1 MVRPVS
7 SLLNE
12 AGRSRVTEHTNSLL
26 FRTFAAENQPFGRR
40 LRSPRGA
47 RVPLV
52 VVTGFL
58 GAGKTTLIRSLLA
71 TPEGADTLVIVN
83 EFGEVGI
90 DDALL
95 KTGGDATVLLGN
107 GCLCCV
113 LRSDLQKTL
122 MEVLAERARGELP
135 PFQQIILETSGL
147 ADPVPIL
154 QTLTADRGLASQI
167 HIQAVVTIIDAVL
180 GASALDTAP
189 EARRQ
194 AMVADRLIV
203 TKVDLA
209 GEDAAEAL
217 EARLAALNASARV
230 VRASNGQVPPDAIL
244 ADNAQLTEP
253 VYPPREHGRHS
264 DDVESFSVR
273 FDKPLD
279 WGAVE
284 QVLELLARLRGH
296 DILRAKG
303 LLDIKGCKGPV
314 VVHQVQHLTAKPVE
328 LESWPGTDRVSRM
341 VFITRNIARRDIETL
356 LEIAVRLASEANVTL
371 AQQAPPY
378 QFSDE
383 H

>member
-1 MVRPVS
+1 MVPS
-7 SLLNE
+7 SMSSDLL
-12 AGRSRVTEHTNSLL
+12 T
-26 FRTFAAENQPFGRR
+26 RTFAAEHTPFGRR

-47 RVPLV
+47 RVPLI

-58 GAGKTTLIRSLLA
+58 GAGKTTLIRQLLT

-83 EFGEVGI
+83 EFGEIGI

-107 GCLCCV
+107 GCLCCT
-113 LRSDLQKTL
+113 LRSDLQRTL
-122 MEVLAERARGELP
+122 IDVLAERARGELP

-167 HIQAVVTIIDAVL
+167 HLQAVVTVIDAVL
-180 GASALDTAP
+180 GARTLRNAA

-194 AMVADRLIV
+194 IAVADRIIV

-209 GEDAAEAL
+209 GEAAVCEL
-217 EARLAALNASARV
+217 EAELRALNSSPVITRAVDGHVASGV
-230 VRASNGQVPPDAIL
+230 IL
-244 ADNAQLTEP
+244 ADNAALTEP
-253 VYPPREHGRHS
+253 VYPPRERGRHT
-264 DDVESFSVR
+264 DNVVSFALR

-279 WGAVE
+279 WQAIE
-284 QVLELLARLRGH
+284 QAFELLARLRGH

-328 LESWPGTDRVSRM
+328 LERWPGEDRTSRI
-341 VFITRNIARRDIETL
+341 VFITRGVAREDIERL
-356 LEIAVRLASEANVTL
+356 FEIAIRLADEARVEP
-371 AQQAPPY
+371 APPP
-378 QFSDE
+378 SDE
-383 H
+383 

>member
-1 MVRPVS
+1 MTQS
-7 SLLNE
+7 TIDLL
-12 AGRSRVTEHTNSLL
+12 T
-26 FRTFAAENQPFGRR
+26 RTFDAGDRRPFGRR

-47 RVPLV
+47 RVALI

-58 GAGKTTLIRSLLA
+58 GAGKTTLVRDLLRQ
-71 TPEGADTLVIVN
+71 PEGADTLVIVN

-107 GCLCCV
+107 GCLCCT

-122 MEVLAERARGELP
+122 VEVLAERARGELP
-135 PFQQIILETSGL
+135 SFQQIILETSGL

-167 HIQAVVTIIDAVL
+167 HLQAVVTVVDAVL
-180 GASALDTAP
+180 GSTTLDQAP

-194 AMVADRLIV
+194 VVVADRLIV
-203 TKVDLA
+203 TKVDIA
-209 GEDAAEAL
+209 GEEAATRL
-217 EARLAALNASARV
+217 EADLHAINPAAKV
-230 VRASNGQVPPDAIL
+230 IRASNGAVPPEAIV
-244 ADNAQLTEP
+244 ADSAQLTEP
-253 VYPPREHGRHS
+253 VYPPRERGRHS
-264 DDVESFSVR
+264 ADIASFALR

-279 WGAVE
+279 WQAVE
-284 QVLELLARLRGH
+284 QALEMLARLRGH

-328 LESWPGTDRVSRM
+328 LEAWPDGDRTSRL
-341 VFITRNIARRDIETL
+341 VFITRRLARADIEGL
-356 LEIAVRLASEANVTL
+356 LGIAIRLAEGADVPL
-371 AQQAPPY
+371 ASPEG
-378 QFSDE
+378 SDQISAGD
-383 H
+383 

>member
-1 MVRPVS
+1 MAALTQP
-7 SLLNE
+7 
-12 AGRSRVTEHTNSLL
+12 TDL
-26 FRTFAAENQPFGRR
+26 FTRTFDGGDAKPFGRR

-58 GAGKTTLIRSLLA
+58 GAGKTTLIRNLLA
-71 TPEGADTLVIVN
+71 SPEGADTLVIVN

-107 GCLCCV
+107 GCLCCT

-122 MEVLAERARGELP
+122 VEVIAERARGELP

-167 HIQAVVTIIDAVL
+167 HLQAVVTVMDAVL
-180 GASALDTAP
+180 AARTLDEAP

-194 AMVADRLIV
+194 VVVADRIIL
-203 TKVDLA
+203 TKIDIA
-209 GEDAAEAL
+209 GEDAARAL
-217 EARLAALNASARV
+217 EVEIAALNPAATITRADNGRV
-230 VRASNGQVPPDAIL
+230 SPQAIL
-244 ADNAQLTEP
+244 ADNAALSEP
-253 VYPPREHGRHS
+253 IYPPRERGRHA
-264 DDVESFSVR
+264 DNVTSFALR

-279 WGAVE
+279 WQAIE
-284 QVLELLARLRGH
+284 QAFELLARLRGH
-296 DILRAKG
+296 DVLRAKG

-328 LESWPGTDRVSRM
+328 LEQWPDGGRTSRL
-341 VFITRNIARRDIETL
+341 VFITRDIARVDIERL
-356 LEIAVRLASEANVTL
+356 FDIAIRLAGEARVEAATPTDDTANG
-371 AQQAPPY
+371 A
-378 QFSDE
+378 D
-383 H
+383 

>member
-1 MVRPVS
+1 MD
-7 SLLNE
+7 LL
-12 AGRSRVTEHTNSLL
+12 T
-26 FRTFAAENQPFGRR
+26 RTFDAGDIRPFGRR

-58 GAGKTTLIRSLLA
+58 GAGKTTLIRDLLGR
-71 TPEGADTLVIVN
+71 PEGADTLVIVN

-95 KTGGDATVLLGN
+95 KTGGDATVLMGN
-107 GCLCCV
+107 GCLCCT

-122 MEVLAERARGELP
+122 VEVLAERARGELP
-135 PFQQIILETSGL
+135 PFQQIVLETSGL

-167 HIQAVVTIIDAVL
+167 HLQAVVTVIDAVL
-180 GASALDTAP
+180 GARTLDEAP

-194 AMVADRLIV
+194 IAVADRLIL

-209 GEDAAEAL
+209 GEDAAKSMEAEL
-217 EARLAALNASARV
+217 LALNPSAQI
-230 VRASNGQVPPDAIL
+230 VRADNGRVAPHAIL

-253 VYPPREHGRHS
+253 VYPARERGRHAS
-264 DDVESFSVR
+264 DVESFALR
-273 FDKPLD
+273 FDTPLD
-279 WGAVE
+279 WIAVE

-328 LESWPGTDRVSRM
+328 LESWPAGERASRL
-341 VFITRNIARRDIETL
+341 VFITRSIARRDIEML
-356 LEIAVRLASEANVTL
+356 LDISIRLADAAEIPIAKAAAT
-371 AQQAPPY
+371 
-378 QFSDE
+378 DTK
-383 H
+383 

>member
-1 MVRPVS
+1 MD
-7 SLLNE
+7 LL
-12 AGRSRVTEHTNSLL
+12 T
-26 FRTFAAENQPFGRR
+26 RTFDAGDHRPFGRR

-58 GAGKTTLIRSLLA
+58 GAGKTTLIRDLLRQ
-71 TPEGADTLVIVN
+71 PEGADTLVIVN

-95 KTGGDATVLLGN
+95 KTGGDATVLMGN
-107 GCLCCV
+107 GCLCCT

-122 MEVLAERARGELP
+122 VEVLAERARGELP

-167 HIQAVVTIIDAVL
+167 HLQAVVTVIDAVL
-180 GASALDTAP
+180 GSRTLDEAP

-194 AMVADRLIV
+194 IAVADRLIL

-209 GEDAAEAL
+209 GDEAARNFEAEL
-217 EARLAALNASARV
+217 LALNPSAKFI
-230 VRASNGQVPPDAIL
+230 RADNGKLPPQAIL

-253 VYPPREHGRHS
+253 VYPPRERGHHAA
-264 DDVESFSVR
+264 DVESFTIR

-279 WGAVE
+279 WIAVE
-284 QVLELLARLRGH
+284 QALELLARLRGH

-314 VVHQVQHLTAKPVE
+314 VVHQVQHLTAEPVE
-328 LESWPGTDRVSRM
+328 LESWPSGERTSRL
-341 VFITRNIARRDIETL
+341 VFITRSIARRDIEAL
-356 LEIAVRLASEANVTL
+356 LDITIRLADEARVPLPETT
-371 AQQAPPY
+371 A
-378 QFSDE
+378 DD
-383 H
+383 

>member
-1 MVRPVS
+1 
-7 SLLNE
+7 
-12 AGRSRVTEHTNSLL
+12 VTQL
-26 FRTFAAENQPFGRR
+26 FSPLTRTFAAEHQPFGRR

-58 GAGKTTLIRSLLA
+58 GAGKTTLIRSLLDSPA
-71 TPEGADTLVIVN
+71 GAGTLVIVN

-95 KTGGDATVLLGN
+95 KTGGEATVLMGN

-167 HIQAVVTIIDAVL
+167 HLQAVVTVIDAVL
-180 GASALDTAP
+180 GAATLDETA

-194 AMVADRLIV
+194 VIVADRLIL
-203 TKVDLA
+203 TKTEIA
-209 GEDAAEAL
+209 GEAAVSEL
-217 EARLAALNASARV
+217 EASLRALNPGAAITRAQDGRV
-230 VRASNGQVPPDAIL
+230 LPEAIL
-244 ADNAQLTEP
+244 ADNTSLTEP
-253 VYPPREHGRHS
+253 VYPPRARGHHT
-264 DDVESFSVR
+264 DNVESFAIH

-279 WGAVE
+279 WTAI
-284 QVLELLARLRGH
+284 ELAIDMLARLRGH

-303 LLDIKGCKGPV
+303 LLDVNGCKGPV

-328 LESWPGTDRVSRM
+328 LERWPDENRTSRL
-341 VFITRNIARRDIETL
+341 VFITRGIPRKDIEDL
-356 LEIAVRLASEANVTL
+356 FAIAVRLADGAAVAGVAGASEN
-371 AQQAPPY
+371 
-378 QFSDE
+378 S
-383 H
+383 

>member
-1 MVRPVS
+1 MN
-7 SLLNE
+7 LL
-12 AGRSRVTEHTNSLL
+12 T
-26 FRTFAAENQPFGRR
+26 RTFDAGDSRPFGRR

-58 GAGKTTLIRSLLA
+58 GAGKTTLIRDLLRR
-71 TPEGADTLVIVN
+71 PEGADTLVIVN

-95 KTGGDATVLLGN
+95 KTGGDATVLMGN
-107 GCLCCV
+107 GCLCCT

-122 MEVLAERARGELP
+122 VEVLAERARGELP

-167 HIQAVVTIIDAVL
+167 HLQAVVTVIDAVL
-180 GASALDTAP
+180 GARTLDEAP

-194 AMVADRLIV
+194 IAVADRLIV

-209 GEDAAEAL
+209 GDEAARIIEAEL
-217 EARLAALNASARV
+217 LALNPSAEII
-230 VRASNGQVPPDAIL
+230 RAENGKVPFQAIL
-244 ADNAQLTEP
+244 ADSAQLTEP
-253 VYPPREHGRHS
+253 VYPPRERGHHAS
-264 DDVESFSVR
+264 DVESFALR

-279 WGAVE
+279 WIAVE
-284 QVLELLARLRGH
+284 QALEMLARLRGH

-328 LESWPGTDRVSRM
+328 LETWPETSKQNERVSRL
-341 VFITRNIARRDIETL
+341 VFITRNIARRDIEALFDIT
-356 LEIAVRLASEANVTL
+356 IRLADEARVPL
-371 AQQAPPY
+371 ADTT
-378 QFSDE
+378 SDE
-383 H
+383 